1 MHCVNINKRLMNQ
14 NDVDFTN
21 NPYYQLYLKQQSQQF
36 KIGNMPYSYRIK
48 LLKKLKVAIEV
59 TFRDKILEA
68 LKSDLNKPK
77 VEAELTEVYPII
89 SEIKFAKSNLRQWM
103 RKQKV
108 DTPISML
115 GSSSYY
121 IYEPKGVCLIISPW
135 NFPFNLTFG
144 PLVSAIAAG
153 NSVII
158 KPSEM
163 TPNSSAL
170 MSEIVRT
177 VFDDNEVALVEG
189 EVETSKKL
197 LQLPFN
203 HIFFTGSPNVGKIVM
218 SAAAKHLASVTLEL
232 GGKSPTVIDS
242 TANIDKAAKRI
253 VWGKFMNA
261 GQICVSPDYV
271 LIDESIKEQ
280 FIIACKKWI
289 EHYFSKQPETSNSYA
304 RIVTQKHFE
313 RLQSHLEN
321 AKSLNANLDIG
332 GDVEANLKYI
342 APTIVSGVSDEAS
355 LLNEEIFGPI
365 LPIVTYK
372 TLDEAITYINSK
384 ERPLA
389 LYIYSNSKR
398 NTKKIIRNTR
408 AGGTCINTNVIHYA
422 NHNLPFGGVNNSGIG
437 KSHGFYG
444 FKAFS
449 NQRAVVKQHTF
460 GINELLFP
468 PYTNFKEK
476 LARLTIKWF

>member
-1 MHCVNINKRLMNQ
+1 MS
-14 NDVDFTN
+14 TN
-21 NPYYQLYLKQQSQQF
+21 EIDLSKNPYYTLFLKQQTYQLNTGYTPFEQ
-36 KIGNMPYSYRIK
+36 RIK
-48 LLKKLKVAIEV
+48 QLNKLKTAIEV
-59 TFRDKILEA
+59 TYRERIIDA
-68 LKSDLNKPK
+68 LYKDLNKPK
-77 VEAELTEVYPII
+77 VESELTEIYQII

-108 DTPISML
+108 DTPLSMF

-144 PLVSAIAAG
+144 PLVSALAAG
-153 NSVII
+153 NSVMI

-170 MSEIVRT
+170 MAEIVKAIFT
-177 VFDDNEVALVEG
+177 EDVVALIEG
-189 EVETSKKL
+189 EVETSTQL
-197 LQLPFN
+197 LQLPFH
-203 HIFFTGSPNVGKIVM
+203 HIFFTGSPNIGKIVM

-232 GGKSPTVIDS
+232 GGKSPTVIDQ

-261 GQICVSPDYV
+261 GQICVSPDYI
-271 LIDESIKEQ
+271 LIDESVKDK
-280 FIIACKKWI
+280 FINACLKWI
-289 EHYFSKQPETSNSYA
+289 DHYYSKEPQMSESYA
-304 RIVTQKHFE
+304 RIVTQKHFQ
-313 RLQSHLEN
+313 RLKSHLDN
-321 AKSLNANLDIG
+321 AKSLDAKIIVG
-332 GDVEANLKYI
+332 GDVEAETKYI
-342 APTIVSGVSDEAS
+342 APTIVSELKEGAT
-355 LLNEEIFGPI
+355 LLKEEIFGPI

-372 TLDEAITYINSK
+372 SLEEAINYMNNK

-389 LYIYSNSKR
+389 LYIYSKSKR
-398 NTKKIIRNTR
+398 NTKQIIKNTR
-408 AGGTCINTNVIHYA
+408 AGGTCINSNVIHYA
-422 NHNLPFGGVNNSGIG
+422 NHNLPFGGINNSGIG

>member
-1 MHCVNINKRLMNQ
+1 MKKDSIDFNKNPHYEL
-14 NDVDFTN
+14 FT
-21 NPYYQLYLKQQSQQF
+21 KQQSHQLE
-36 KIGNMPYSYRIK
+36 IGTVPYSSRMGK
-48 LLKKLKVAIEV
+48 LKKLKTAIEV
-59 TFRDKILEA
+59 TFRNQIIEA
-68 LKSDLNKPK
+68 LHKDLNKPR
-77 VEAELTEVYPII
+77 VEAELTEIYPII

-108 DTPISML
+108 DTPMSML

-170 MSEIVRT
+170 MTEIIKA
-177 VFDDNEVALVEG
+177 VFEEEDVALVEG
-189 EVETSKKL
+189 EVETSTQL

-261 GQICVSPDYV
+261 GQICVSPDYI
-271 LIDESIKEQ
+271 LIDETVKEK
-280 FIIACKKWI
+280 FTKACKKWI
-289 EHYFSKQPETSNSYA
+289 EHYFTNTPKTSNSYA

-321 AKSLNANLDIG
+321 AKSLNAKVDVG
-332 GDVEANLKYI
+332 GELEADSKFM
-342 APTIVSGVSDEAS
+342 APTIVSDMSDEAS

-365 LPIVTYK
+365 LPIVTYE

-389 LYIYSNSKR
+389 LYIYSSSKK
-398 NTKKIIRNTR
+398 TIKQIIKTTR
-408 AGGTCINTNVIHYA
+408 AGGTCINNNVIHYA
-422 NHNLPFGGVNNSGIG
+422 NHNLPFGGINNSGIG

-449 NQRAVVKQHTF
+449 NQRAVVKQYTF
-460 GINELLFP
+460 GINELLYP
-468 PYTNFKEK
+468 PYTSFKEK
-476 LARLTIKWF
+476 LARFTIKWF

>member
-1 MHCVNINKRLMNQ
+1 M
-14 NDVDFTN
+14 DFN
-21 NPYYQLYLKQQSQQF
+21 ENPHYQLFLKQQFQQLI
-36 KIGNMPYSYRIK
+36 IGTVPYRARIEK
-48 LLKKLKVAIEV
+48 LKKLRTAIEV
-59 TFRDKILEA
+59 TFRDQIIEA
-68 LKSDLNKPK
+68 LHKDLNKPR
-77 VEAELTEVYPII
+77 VEAELTEIYPII

-170 MSEIVRT
+170 MPDIVRT
-177 VFDDNEVALVEG
+177 VFDENEVALVEG
-189 EVETSKKL
+189 EVETSTKL

-321 AKSLNANLDIG
+321 AKSLNAKLDIG
-332 GDVEANLKYI
+332 GDVDVNSKYI

-449 NQRAVVKQHTF
+449 NQRAVVKQYTF